1 MSAEKF
7 SPVLKDVICGK
18 TVFDCWLGTAH
29 HFRHELGCWV
39 SATSPRASP
48 ANQPDQRSKSI
59 SVGCPAGAQTGEPIK
74 QFKWDE
80 MNVGWENYRK
90 DRMKALTTL
99 ACCPHLLTSY
109 LSSFP
114 LIAKELMLEI
124 VFPNF
129 ATSKAKF
136 SMKLNSLSVHV
147 LKNSPT
153 SVCLFFF

>member
-1 MSAEKF
+1 
-7 SPVLKDVICGK
+7 
-18 TVFDCWLGTAH
+18 
-29 HFRHELGCWV
+29 
-39 SATSPRASP
+39 
-48 ANQPDQRSKSI
+48 
-59 SVGCPAGAQTGEPIK
+59 
-74 QFKWDE
+74 
-80 MNVGWENYRK
+80 
-90 DRMKALTTL
+90 MKALTTL
-99 ACCPHLLTSY
+99 ACRPHLLTSY

-114 LIAKELMLEI
+114 LIAKELTLEI